1 MPAIQV
7 DNPLYEQLR
16 TRAANAGYAS
26 VDEYVADMLREDL
39 TDAKNLDH
47 LFTPERIAKLD
58 QIVENIEA
66 GGPLYTREEVDAHFK
81 SRRDAWRN
89 K

>member
-1 MPAIQV
+1 MPAIQLA
-7 DNPLYEQLR
+7 DPLYEQLR
-16 TRAANAGYAS
+16 TRAADAGYTS
-26 VDEYVADMLREDL
+26 VDEYVADMLRDDL
-39 TDAKNLDH
+39 ADTQNLDH

-58 QIVENIEA
+58 QIVANIEA
-66 GGPLYTREEVDAHFK
+66 GGTLHTHEEVDAHFK

>member
-1 MPAIQV
+1 MPAIQLAA
-7 DNPLYEQLR
+7 PLYEQLR

-26 VDEYVADMLREDL
+26 VDDYVTDMLREDL
-39 TDAKNLDH
+39 ANTQNFDH

-66 GGPLYTREEVDAHFK
+66 GGSLYTQEEVDAHFK
-81 SRRDAWRN
+81 SRRDAWRS